1 MKEIDGR
8 DGTWKDGVFEIFV
21 CVLLPIAA
29 VMTIGWLSDALR

>member
-8 DGTWKDGVFEIFV
+8 DGLERRSIRNLCV
-21 CVLLPIAA
+21 CTVPIAA